1 MKRPGGAALVKLPC
15 IRCKKSFSPGGFFE
29 VLYCDEGIYFFCSEY
44 CRDNVTSD
52 VVLLKESKNL
62 NQSSAGERNK
72 PQENN
77 PRL

>member
-1 MKRPGGAALVKLPC
+1 MKRLGGVAMIKLPC
-15 IRCKKSFSPGGFFE
+15 IQCKKSFSPSDFFE
-29 VLYCDEGIYFFCSEY
+29 VLYCDEGIYLLCSEY
-44 CRDNVTSD
+44 CRDKVISD

-62 NQSSAGERNK
+62 NQSSAEERNK